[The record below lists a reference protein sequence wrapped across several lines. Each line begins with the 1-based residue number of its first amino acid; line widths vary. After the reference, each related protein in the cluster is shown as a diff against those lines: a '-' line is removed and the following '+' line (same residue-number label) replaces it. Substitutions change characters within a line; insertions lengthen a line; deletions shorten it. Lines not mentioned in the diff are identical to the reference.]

1 MTGRVEREGVSRR
14 VPAGGHG
21 AVIGPKRKVQEYRTG
36 RMGMTATQTL
46 ARHQTEGAAIMRG
59 KLMFITG
66 LAAGFVLG
74 SRAGREKYEE
84 IRVNAKKVWEHPTVQ
99 EAAGVAQAQA
109 TKLYT
114 ESKDKLQTS
123 KLGEK
128 LHVADTGETDTATLI
143 APTDSLAGSNSK
155 TTGTTY

>member
-1 MTGRVEREGVSRR
+1 
-14 VPAGGHG
+14 
-21 AVIGPKRKVQEYRTG
+21 
-36 RMGMTATQTL
+36 
-46 ARHQTEGAAIMRG
+46 MRG

-84 IRVNAKKVWEHPTVQ
+84 IRANAKKVWEHPSVQ

-109 TKLYT
+109 NKLYS
-114 ESKDKLQTS
+114 ESKDKLQSS

-128 LHVADTGETDTATLI
+128 LHVTSETSTSPSVT
-143 APTDSLAGSNSK
+143 PTEPLAASNSK
-155 TTGTTY
+155 PTGSTI

>member
-1 MTGRVEREGVSRR
+1 
-14 VPAGGHG
+14 
-21 AVIGPKRKVQEYRTG
+21 
-36 RMGMTATQTL
+36 
-46 ARHQTEGAAIMRG
+46 MRG

-84 IRVNAKKVWEHPTVQ
+84 ISANAKKVWEHPTVQ

-109 TKLYT
+109 TKLYS
-114 ESKDKLQTS
+114 EGKDKLNQS

-128 LHVADTGETDTATLI
+128 LHTTSTTSNDTLTASS
-143 APTDSLAGSNSK
+143 DSLAGSNG
-155 TTGTTY
+155 TGTTTY

>member
-1 MTGRVEREGVSRR
+1 
-14 VPAGGHG
+14 
-21 AVIGPKRKVQEYRTG
+21 
-36 RMGMTATQTL
+36 
-46 ARHQTEGAAIMRG
+46 MRG

-84 IRVNAKKVWEHPTVQ
+84 IRTNAKKVWEHPTVQ

-109 TKLYT
+109 NKLYT
-114 ESKDKLQTS
+114 EGKDKLNQS

-128 LHVADTGETDTATLI
+128 LHSTSASNDGLTT
-143 APTDSLAGSNSK
+143 PSDSLAGSN
-155 TTGTTY
+155 TTGSAY

>member
-1 MTGRVEREGVSRR
+1 
-14 VPAGGHG
+14 
-21 AVIGPKRKVQEYRTG
+21 
-36 RMGMTATQTL
+36 
-46 ARHQTEGAAIMRG
+46 MRG

-84 IRVNAKKVWEHPTVQ
+84 ISANAKKVWEHPTVQ

-109 TKLYT
+109 NKLYT
-114 ESKDKLQTS
+114 EGKDKLNQS

-128 LHVADTGETDTATLI
+128 LHSASTTSSSGDTTT
-143 APTDSLAGSNSK
+143 SLTTSSANNSTGSA
-155 TTGTTY
+155 Y